1 MRGHLWRFSGCEF
14 DDLKRELRVGG
25 RLVDVEVK
33 PLDVLLQLLL
43 RPGEVVTKEELLDA
57 VWPGTQVV
65 EGSLPTAVSKLR
77 RALRPHEDLIITVP
91 RAGYRLSATSVRC
104 EAAPVPSW
112 LNLTLTVG
120 ETVPSRPLWRL
131 ERRLAQSPFREV
143 WLCSNPKTSES
154 RVFKFARDGNGLQS
168 LKREVALAR
177 LLRRNGGASVE
188 DGFVRIL
195 EWNFDSAPYFVE
207 IEHAGADLPEWAASR
222 GGLEKIPLDTRL
234 GIAAA
239 VARAIAAAHAL
250 DVLHKDLKPS
260 NVIVASTAA
269 DSAPA
274 VRIGDLG
281 SASLLAPSRLENLA
295 ITDLALASDETGGH
309 AHALAGTVLYAAPEV
324 LAGQPPSRAS
334 DVYAMGLLL
343 YQLAAASFQKAL
355 APGWESD
362 VPSPGLRDLIAASA
376 AGNPERRLN
385 SAEFAARLAR
395 IHSAPSGHPGE
406 PAPVSPVERG
416 KPGVWLALAAAFA
429 VLVTAG
435 VLLLRTPA
443 PLDGTPRPAG
453 MRALRTVAIVPLENV
468 SESTASV
475 SHTPLAGALGMAIA
489 DEVAAIL
496 VRVGGLGVRP
506 VTLPAA
512 GADPRQIA
520 AGLKADSV
528 VTGRFQVETGKLRVS
543 LAATDAATG
552 RLLWQDTVQAP
563 RDSLVALQVQLA
575 LRVNG
580 GLARALGGE
589 PPPGFTEPL
598 NEEGYQLFLRSVA
611 LSSDSPDNRSGIR
624 LLERAVALDPGY
636 APAWQALSK
645 RYYLEARYGGGGQP
659 LLAQANSANL
669 RVLALDPDSPLA
681 AASLAVSLVERGQL
695 IEAFR
700 RASEATARRPD
711 SVEAHFALSYAL
723 RYAGLLRESARH
735 CETAY
740 LLDPRTS
747 LSGMRSCAVVF
758 LLLDDEPR
766 TANYLRLDEGSAFE
780 AGLSLHSLLRHGRR
794 EEAVRLAAARPPS
807 SPSFRLL
814 AACVARPGSA
824 SSVPVPVSDD
834 PESNYF
840 AAAHL
845 AYCGRDADALR
856 LLRAS
861 VEGGYCAVPAMERDP
876 LLAGLRAR
884 REFAGLVESARACQS
899 RFLDGLRAA
908 GLRL

>member
-1 MRGHLWRFSGCEF
+1 MRGHLWRFSSCEF
-14 DDLKRELRVGG
+14 DDLKRELRVAG

-77 RALRPHEDLIITVP
+77 RALRPHEDLVITIP
-91 RAGYRLSATSVRC
+91 RVGYRLSAPSVRC
-104 EAAPVPSW
+104 EAAPVPAW
-112 LNLTLTVG
+112 PNLTLTAG
-120 ETVPSRPLWRL
+120 ETVPARPLWRL
-131 ERRLAQSPFREV
+131 NRLLAQSPFREV
-143 WLCSNPKTSES
+143 WLASNPKTSES
-154 RVFKFARDGNGLQS
+154 RVFKFARDDHGLHS

-177 LLRRNGGASVE
+177 LLRQGGDASVE
-188 DGFVRIL
+188 NGFVRIL
-195 EWNFDSAPYFVE
+195 EWNFDSAPFFVE
-207 IEHAGADLPEWAASR
+207 IEYAGTDLLEWAAAQ
-222 GGLEKIPLDTRL
+222 GGLERIPLETRL

-239 VARAIAAAHAL
+239 AARAISAAHSL

-260 NVIVASTAA
+260 NIMVNGAA
-269 DSAPA
+269 GGFQPE

-281 SASLLAPSRLENLA
+281 SASLLAPGQSDSFA
-295 ITDLALASDETGGH
+295 ITDLALASEEGG
-309 AHALAGTVLYAAPEV
+309 ANAQVLAGTILYAAPEV

-334 DVYAMGLLL
+334 DVYALGLLL
-343 YQLAAASFQKAL
+343 FQLAAASFHRAL
-355 APGWESD
+355 APGWEAD
-362 VPSPGLRDLIAASA
+362 VPSPELRELIGASA
-376 AGNPERRLN
+376 AGNPERRL
-385 SAEFAARLAR
+385 SAAAFAERLACMQR
-395 IHSAPSGHPGE
+395 PRAGPQSPRAL
-406 PAPVSPVERG
+406 SPVHGRT
-416 KPGVWLALAAAFA
+416 KPGVWLALAAACA
-429 VLVTAG
+429 ALVAAG
-435 VLLLRTPA
+435 VFLLRTPT
-443 PLDGTPRPAG
+443 PGLPPRPAPI
-453 MRALRTVAIVPLENV
+453 RALRTVAVVPLANV
-468 SESTASV
+468 TESGANSARN
-475 SHTPLAGALGMAIA
+475 PLTNALGMAIA

-496 VRVGGLGVRP
+496 VRVRGLGVRP
-506 VTLPAA
+506 VTLPVA
-512 GADPRQIA
+512 GADPLQVA
-520 AGLKADSV
+520 AKWKADSV
-528 VTGRFQVETGKLRVS
+528 VTGRFQVEAGKLRVS
-543 LAATDAATG
+543 LAAIDAATG

-589 PPPGFTEPL
+589 PPAGFTEPF

-611 LSSDSPDNRSGIR
+611 LSSDSKENRSGIHM
-624 LLERAVALDPGY
+624 LERAVALDPGY
-636 APAWQALSK
+636 APAWAALSK
-645 RYYLEARYGGGGQP
+645 RYYLEARYGKGGRSWIE
-659 LLAQANSANL
+659 QANSANQ
-669 RVLALDPDSPLA
+669 RVLALDPGSALA
-681 AASLAVSLVERGQL
+681 AASLVIDLVERGQL
-695 IEAFR
+695 VQAFQ
-700 RASEATARRPD
+700 RASEAAARRPD
-711 SVEAHFALSYAL
+711 SVEAQFALSYAL
-723 RYAGLLRESARH
+723 RFAGLLRDSARH

-766 TANYLRLDEGSAFE
+766 TANYLRLDEGSDFE
-780 AGLSLHSLLRHGRR
+780 AGLALHSLLRHGRR
-794 EEAVRLAAARPPS
+794 EEALRLAAARPPS

-814 AACVARPGSA
+814 AACAAHPGA
-824 SSVPVPVSDD
+824 AAPDAIPASDD

-845 AYCGRDADALR
+845 AYCGREGEALR
-856 LLRAS
+856 LLRLS

-884 REFAGLVESARACQS
+884 REFTGLLESGRACQS

>member
-77 RALRPHEDLIITVP
+77 RALRPHEDLIITIP

-104 EAAPVPSW
+104 ESAHVPDW
-112 LNLTLTVG
+112 PALTLTAG

-131 ERRLAQSPFREV
+131 VRLLAQSPFREV
-143 WLCSNPKTSES
+143 WLGSNPKTSEL
-154 RVFKFARDGNGLQS
+154 RVFKFARDDRGLQS

-177 LLRRNGGASVE
+177 LLRQSGGATVE

-195 EWNFDSAPYFVE
+195 EWNLDSAPYFVE
-207 IEHAGADLPEWAASR
+207 IEHAGDGLPEWAAAE
-222 GGLEKIPLDTRL
+222 GGLERIPLDTRI

-260 NVIVASTAA
+260 NIMVSSSTAGA
-269 DSAPA
+269 PPA

-281 SASLLAPSRLENLA
+281 SASLLTPGQLDSFA
-295 ITDLALASDETGGH
+295 ITDLALASEGSGGH
-309 AHALAGTVLYAAPEV
+309 PQMLAGTILYSAPEV

-376 AGNPERRLN
+376 AGNPERRLDS
-385 SAEFAARLAR
+385 SAFAGRLAH
-395 IHSAPSGHPGE
+395 IQNASAGHPGE
-406 PAPVSPVERG
+406 PGRVSPAERG
-416 KPGVWLALAAAFA
+416 KPGVWLALAAACA

-443 PLDGTPRPAG
+443 PRDGTPRPVA
-453 MRALRTVAIVPLENV
+453 MRALRTVAVLPLVNV
-468 SESTASV
+468 SEASVSV
-475 SHTPLAGALGMAIA
+475 SHTPLANALGVAVA
-489 DEVAAIL
+489 EEVAAIL
-496 VRVGGLGVRP
+496 VSVRGLGVRP
-506 VTLPAA
+506 VTVPSP
-512 GADPRQIA
+512 GASPLHIA

-528 VTGRFQVETGKLRVS
+528 VTGRFQLEAGKLRVS
-543 LAATDAATG
+543 LAAIDAATG

-575 LRVNG
+575 LRIRG

-589 PPPGFTEPL
+589 PPAGFTEPL

-723 RYAGLLRESARH
+723 RYAGLLREAARH

-766 TANYLRLDEGSAFE
+766 TANYLRLDEGSGFE

-794 EEAVRLAAARPPS
+794 EEAIRLAAARPPS
-807 SPSFRLL
+807 PPSFRLL
-814 AACVARPGSA
+814 AACAAHPSTAPSA
-824 SSVPVPVSDD
+824 ALPVSDD

-845 AYCGRDADALR
+845 AYCGRDAEAMR

-876 LLAGLRAR
+876 LLSRLRAHR
-884 REFAGLVESARACQS
+884 GFAGLVQSARACQS